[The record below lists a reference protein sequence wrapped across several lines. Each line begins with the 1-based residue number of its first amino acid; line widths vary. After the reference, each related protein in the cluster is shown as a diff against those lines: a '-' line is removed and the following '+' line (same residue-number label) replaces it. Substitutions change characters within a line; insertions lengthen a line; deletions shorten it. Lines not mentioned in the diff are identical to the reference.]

1 MNCILKETFEEAME
15 TCVELAYYK
24 IDTPFSHLDF
34 LNIPVIEEKTEDL
47 KFFDFMK
54 MIFDFDEDLKAIT
67 PENEKYKLIEKYQN
81 NQSIM
86 QFKKN
91 IMMGRERFLNVI
103 SFDFSFIENLPEIKD
118 KELHRKLEEIVNDF
132 KKKNL
137 I

>member
-1 MNCILKETFEEAME
+1 
-15 TCVELAYYK
+15 
-24 IDTPFSHLDF
+24 
-34 LNIPVIEEKTEDL
+34 
-47 KFFDFMK
+47 MK